1 MVIRT
6 FEQKRLQP
14 CKCIVLQN
22 LVVSPQ
28 KKRTEKNV
36 SYLIKP
42 FGFFQKFIEHG
53 VIFHLL
59 HENWRADW

>member
-28 KKRTEKNV
+28 KEEKRETRSLFNQIFGIFLKFVNTKAHC
-36 SYLIKP
+36 LKIK
-42 FGFFQKFIEHG
+42 I
-53 VIFHLL
+53 
-59 HENWRADW
+59 ND

>member
-28 KKRTEKNV
+28 KKRKEKNV

-42 FGFFQKFIEHG
+42 FGFFQKFIE
-53 VIFHLL
+53 
-59 HENWRADW
+59 NWGAD